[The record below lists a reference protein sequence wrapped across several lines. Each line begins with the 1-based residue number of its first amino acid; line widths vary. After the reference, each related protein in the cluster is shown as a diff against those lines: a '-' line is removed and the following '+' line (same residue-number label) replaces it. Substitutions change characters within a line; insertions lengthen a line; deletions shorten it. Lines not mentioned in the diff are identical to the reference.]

1 MKKGGFDG
9 ASSMRD
15 RGSRRVRLYSPPRP
29 RARPSLFWVSPT
41 EGGFAG
47 DRYARTLAPWTRP
60 CIHKAARP
68 TMGDRASLSG
78 SCKAGLAA
86 LPSALPQRQK
96 AGMTRFRPSGPTTTP
111 RAAAGRLT
119 AAAAAVSPP
128 HRRNEG
134 IDAARHPSCR
144 DRSVLPGH
152 SGGPARNAGQQAR
165 PCSARVAPRRKRP
178 GSGACGIGATGDEGP
193 VNRSLSS
200 FRDPPYAGC
209 PAGRSMHSIDK
220 DPLLRVGRDT
230 TSIGRQSREA
240 AP

>member
-1 MKKGGFDG
+1 
-9 ASSMRD
+9 MRD
-15 RGSRRVRLYSPPRP
+15 RGGRRVRLYSPPRS
-29 RARPSLFWVSPT
+29 RARPSPFWVSPT

-47 DRYARTLAPWTRP
+47 ERYARTLAPWTRL

-68 TMGDRASLSG
+68 TMGGRASSSG

-128 HRRNEG
+128 RGRNEG

-152 SGGPARNAGQQAR
+152 SGEPARNAGQQAR
-165 PCSARVAPRRKRP
+165 PRSARVALRRKRP
-178 GSGACGIGATGDEGP
+178 GSGACGIGAIGDEGS
-193 VNRSLSS
+193 VNRSLPSS
-200 FRDPPYAGC
+200 RDPPYAGC
-209 PAGRSMHSIDK
+209 PAGRSQHSIDTNS
-220 DPLLRVGRDT
+220 LLKVGRDA